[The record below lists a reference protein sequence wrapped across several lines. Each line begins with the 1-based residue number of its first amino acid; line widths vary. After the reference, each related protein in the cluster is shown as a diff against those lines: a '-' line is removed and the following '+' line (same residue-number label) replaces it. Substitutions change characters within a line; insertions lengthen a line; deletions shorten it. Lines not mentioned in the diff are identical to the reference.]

1 MPREVYRTVYVEVIK
16 SITDAEEAAR
26 QARQNAQTEA
36 KNLIAEAE
44 KKGREAVSEAIVR
57 AEAENKKRM
66 QAAEQKAVQNA
77 GKLETDTTQFCSNL
91 RAESRRRLDE
101 AASVIA
107 ERIVNS

>member
-44 KKGREAVSEAIVR
+44 KKGREGHIRGCCARGS
-57 AEAENKKRM
+57 
-66 QAAEQKAVQNA
+66 
-77 GKLETDTTQFCSNL
+77 
-91 RAESRRRLDE
+91 
-101 AASVIA
+101 
-107 ERIVNS
+107 